1 MNVFTGN
8 NIRNAA
14 VTGHFHCG
22 KTTLISA
29 MLATAGAVPSAGR
42 VDDGTAVTAYDEE
55 EIARRMTLSNAVA
68 WGEWNEVKVNLVD
81 TPGFSMFVHEAK
93 AAMLPVESAVVLI
106 DACAG
111 VEPMTARVWSYAEE
125 FSLPR
130 ILVVNKMDRDTGK
143 AAANGSGQDSL
154 AETLALL
161 ESLRNAFGRSVV
173 PVQLPI
179 GQGSATSKTPFRGV
193 IDLISMKA
201 FLYPAGSNGKGKAGE
216 IPSEL
221 IETAKSAH
229 EALVELVA
237 EGKDELM
244 EEYFAEGTIPEEH
257 LVAALHEAIRED
269 RIFPVLFTSGLA
281 NIATDQLL
289 EFLRIYAPAPVERA
303 PVAARAT
310 PVPVTVG
317 GNGHES
323 GSWNAEGTEMVTRPV
338 ADNQPLSLYV
348 FKTISDPFAG
358 HISFFKVFSG
368 VVRNDATVQNYNRNA
383 AERFSHL
390 AIMEGKVATSV
401 TELHA
406 GDIGAVAKLKNT
418 FTGDTLGEKAQPL
431 FYEPAILPEPAIAF
445 AVEPRTRA
453 DEDKLATGLHRLM
466 EEDTLIRFYR
476 DPQTHEFLIAGSG
489 QQHIEVI
496 VSKLKK
502 RYHTEVTLQAP
513 KVPYRETIRAG
524 VEARGRHKKQSGG
537 HGQFGDCVIRI
548 EPMPR
553 GAGFEFVNDIFGG
566 SVPKNYIPAIEKGI
580 HEAAQRGYLAGYPV
594 VDFRVVLKD
603 GSYHDVDSNELS
615 FRMAGRIAFRKCMEQ
630 ARPAIIEPIMKVQID
645 APESAAGT
653 LMGDLNGRRGKVQGM
668 ESHRGSISLRAEVP
682 MSEMLSYGAD
692 LTAMTQG
699 LGSFHMEMDH
709 YDLVPAAQ
717 QEKIIAASTQRLHAD
732 EEED

>member
-1 MNVFTGN
+1 V
-8 NIRNAA
+8 A
-14 VTGHFHCG
+14 VTGHSHCG

-29 MLATAGAVPSAGR
+29 MLATAGASASPGR

-68 WGEWNEVKVNLVD
+68 WCEWNGVKVNCVD

-93 AAMLPVESAVVLI
+93 AAMVPVETALVLV
-106 DACAG
+106 DTCAG
-111 VEPMTARVWSYAEE
+111 IEPMTTRVWSYAEE

-130 ILVVNKMDRDTGK
+130 VLVVNKLDRDLGK
-143 AAANGSGQDSL
+143 VGSSADSL
-154 AETLALL
+154 GETLGLL
-161 ESLRNAFGRSVV
+161 ESLRNAFGRNVV

-179 GQGSATSKTPFRGV
+179 GTGGSGSKSTFRGV
-193 IDLISMKA
+193 IDLVSMTA
-201 FLYPAGSNGKGKAGE
+201 FLYPAGAKGKGKVGE
-216 IPSEL
+216 IPAEL
-221 IETAKSAH
+221 LETAKSAH

-257 LVAALHEAIRED
+257 LIAALHEAIRED

-281 NIATDQLL
+281 NIGTDRLL
-289 EFLRIYAPAPVERA
+289 EFLKVYAPAPTERV
-303 PVAARAT
+303 PVAVRAHAMHAA
-310 PVPVTVG
+310 VG
-317 GNGHES
+317 GNGVGNGHATEADWKS
-323 GSWNAEGTEMVTRPV
+323 DGTEMVTRPV
-338 ADNQPLSLYV
+338 ADNQPVAVYV

-368 VVRNDATVQNYNRNA
+368 VVRNDATLQNYGRVC
-383 AERFSHL
+383 AEKFSHL
-390 AIMEGKVATSV
+390 AVMEGKVATSV

-418 FTGDTLGEKAQPL
+418 FTGDTLGDKAHPV
-431 FYEPAILPEPAIAF
+431 FFEPAALPEPAIAF
-445 AVEPRTRA
+445 AIEPKTRA

-476 DPQTHEFLIAGSG
+476 DPQTHEFLIAGTG

-513 KVPYRETIRAG
+513 KVPYRETIRVAA
-524 VEARGRHKKQSGG
+524 EARGRHKKQSGG

-548 EPMPR
+548 EPLAR
-553 GAGFEFVNDIFGG
+553 GRGFEFVNDIFGG
-566 SVPKNYIPAIEKGI
+566 AVPKNFIPAIEKGI
-580 HEAAQRGYLAGYPV
+580 QEAAARGHLAGYPV
-594 VDFRVVLKD
+594 VDYRVVLKD

-630 ARPAIIEPIMKVQID
+630 ARPAIIEPIMRVEID
-645 APESAAGT
+645 APESAAGV

-668 ESHRGSISLRAEVP
+668 ESRSGALTLRAEVP
-682 MSEMLSYGAD
+682 MAEMLTYGAD

-699 LGSFHMEMDH
+699 LGSFHMELDH
-709 YDLVPAAQ
+709 YDVVPAPQ
-717 QEKIIAASTQRLHAD
+717 QEKIIAASGSRMHAD
-732 EEED
+732 EDEA